1 MGGHCLRRIF
11 GLPNFSKRIYPWA
24 GAALSSR
31 SRINIVSRRS
41 STRNHELLMHSHLFA
56 AARGLLASGE
66 QVIDVTFKFTFLR
79 GEGWRAAS
87 GGGELTY
94 LR

>member
-1 MGGHCLRRIF
+1 MCAGTPAPRS
-11 GLPNFSKRIYPWA
+11 FSLQPARFRAEGRKEA
-24 GAALSSR
+24 
-31 SRINIVSRRS
+31 

-87 GGGELTY
+87 GGGEPRICDSGY
-94 LR
+94 

>member
-1 MGGHCLRRIF
+1 MTTGEESEKEAEGDNELVP
-11 GLPNFSKRIYPWA
+11 GS
-24 GAALSSR
+24 
-31 SRINIVSRRS
+31 
-41 STRNHELLMHSHLFA
+41 HELLMHSHLFA

-66 QVIDVTFKFTFLR
+66 QVIDVTLKFTFLR

-87 GGGELTY
+87 GGGLTY

>member
-1 MGGHCLRRIF
+1 MSEQL
-11 GLPNFSKRIYPWA
+11 GLLFLA
-24 GAALSSR
+24 LFVLAAAA
-31 SRINIVSRRS
+31 

-87 GGGELTY
+87 GGGDSLICDSGY
-94 LR
+94 